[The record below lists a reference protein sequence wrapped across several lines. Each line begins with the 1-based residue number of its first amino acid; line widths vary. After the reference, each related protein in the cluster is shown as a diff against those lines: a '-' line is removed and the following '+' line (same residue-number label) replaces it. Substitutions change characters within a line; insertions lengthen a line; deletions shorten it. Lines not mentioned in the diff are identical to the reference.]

1 MDFDSF
7 CVLAK
12 IASFL
17 DFGGIFGGFVA
28 KNCPRS
34 KNDPISAKIQK
45 LSKSILKFVALLQK
59 MRLNWVIFK
68 KVVGF
73 SVEVYV
79 PKNKKKS

>member
-1 MDFDSF
+1 VDFDSF

-17 DFGGIFGGFVA
+17 DLGGIFGAFVA

-34 KNDPISAKIQK
+34 KNDPISDKIQK

-59 MRLNWVIFK
+59 MRLIGSFLK
-68 KVVGF
+68 K
-73 SVEVYV
+73 
-79 PKNKKKS
+79 